1 MVAAAATGAAWGWV
15 RTRRMPYVGGECS
28 GGCDRRR
35 LQGGQRARGRR
46 DRQIVRMRP
55 ERAELEAHGQVR
67 TFVGGPSAA
76 QWAMAGGGAPPNSMT
91 ALGRAHRVGNG
102 RERLPP
108 PSACDRHTCWRRPY
122 ELEGDLGDES
132 CTT

>member
-1 MVAAAATGAAWGWV
+1 MWWVNAQVDATGGACRAV
-15 RTRRMPYVGGECS
+15 RGPE
-28 GGCDRRR
+28 
-35 LQGGQRARGRR
+35 RGRR